1 MTYKWNGKEYN
12 RSGVYSETFESVV
25 TGCDSVVSLV
35 LLVKEALR
43 YDEYVNIC
51 YGDTFDFAGRP
62 ITETGVYEREFK
74 TAAGCDSIVTLHAT
88 VLPDYTNITI
98 NAVIKEG
105 EVYSEN
111 GFIGVKNPGTYR
123 LSLTTADGCDSIITL
138 NLQVGNA
145 TDYLDVVICNGE
157 SYTFGT
163 KTITESGQYLET
175 FAPDSVVLLNA
186 IVLPD
191 LRQTID
197 AYICEGESYN
207 LNGFTNK
214 TETGVYT
221 LAMTSIDG
229 CDSTVTLNLTVLSGD
244 TTEITKRITTKDLPY
259 ENKELNLY
267 YGVETEAGKY
277 IDVVKYESENCEEII
292 IHTLVVELANA
303 IENLKVKDLVLVP
316 NPVDANNTLFVEA
329 EFTAEE
335 HNDMLVEVFNS
346 IGQRV
351 FVERPISSPIMID
364 GLTERGIY
372 IVRIITG
379 NGSIHQG
386 KVIVK

>member
-1 MTYKWNGKEYN
+1 LVDTLYTFTAQFNAAAEVVIEKTICEGEVAGSEWDFEDRSTSGTYRRKGTSVSNCDSVTTLILTVLPIIRTEEQVTICAGTSYELGGKQYAET
-12 RSGVYSETFESVV
+12 GVYVDTLSSVV

-221 LAMTSIDG
+221 LAMTSIEG
-229 CDSTVTLNLTVLSGD
+229 CDSTITLNLTVLSGD

-277 IDVVKYESENCEEII
+277 IDVVKYES
-292 IHTLVVELANA
+292 
-303 IENLKVKDLVLVP
+303 
-316 NPVDANNTLFVEA
+316 
-329 EFTAEE
+329 
-335 HNDMLVEVFNS
+335 
-346 IGQRV
+346 
-351 FVERPISSPIMID
+351 
-364 GLTERGIY
+364 
-372 IVRIITG
+372 
-379 NGSIHQG
+379 
-386 KVIVK
+386 